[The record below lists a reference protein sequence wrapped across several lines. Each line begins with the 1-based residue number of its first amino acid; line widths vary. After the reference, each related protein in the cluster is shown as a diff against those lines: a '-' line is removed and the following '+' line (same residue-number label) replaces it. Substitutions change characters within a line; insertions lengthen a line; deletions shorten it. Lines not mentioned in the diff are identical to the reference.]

1 MAFPAF
7 FPSAVRQLQDPAA
20 IALARSAQRAAVP
33 TPLHPQPLP
42 TAFARW
48 GEGSGSEP
56 PLLLLH
62 GFDSSLLEFYR
73 LMPELAPLGERWA
86 LDLVGF
92 GFTARWPQ
100 LPYGLAALKAH
111 LHAFWQARIGQPVV
125 AVGASMG
132 GAAALDWALSY
143 PHAVRAVVALD
154 SVGYSGNFAIGLW
167 LLPPLDGLAVAFW
180 RQRKL
185 QAQFWAE
192 RTGVLDPAAL
202 EVLRCFSLPLAM
214 PGWHEALRR
223 FTRSGGYTHLAPHI
237 PQLSQPALIVW
248 GEQDRTLGDAE
259 RFHWAIARAQLAR
272 IPGAGHAPHLDRPQ
286 AVARAIQAFARSL
299 AAASSTSP

>member
-1 MAFPAF
+1 
-7 FPSAVRQLQDPAA
+7 
-20 IALARSAQRAAVP
+20 
-33 TPLHPQPLP
+33 
-42 TAFARW
+42 
-48 GEGSGSEP
+48 
-56 PLLLLH
+56 
-62 GFDSSLLEFYR
+62 
-73 LMPELAPLGERWA
+73 
-86 LDLVGF
+86 
-92 GFTARWPQ
+92 
-100 LPYGLAALKAH
+100 
-111 LHAFWQARIGQPVV
+111 
-125 AVGASMG
+125 MG

-143 PHAVRAVVALD
+143 PHAVRAVVAID
-154 SVGYSGNFAIGLW
+154 SVGYSGNFAIGPW
-167 LLPPLDGLAVAFW
+167 LVPPLDGLAVAFW

-259 RFHWAIARAQLAR
+259 RFHRAITGAQLAR
-272 IPGAGHAPHLDRPQ
+272 IPGAGHAPHLDPPKPLPAPSRRLRDRWQRLVQPALEPACHLGAAQ
-286 AVARAIQAFARSL
+286 LAHGLALDLADALAREIEHGAYLLERVGLCGVEAVAQRDNIFFAL
-299 AAASSTSP
+299 G